1 MIYYNFVY
9 VLYIVISI
17 YLYLF
22 VLNVFI
28 LRKVKK
34 YKNDE
39 YYKAT
44 TIENTYN
51 FIILGINYILI
62 IILSVVLAKKYI
74 FNNNFVFNDFYK
86 MFILLTIIVYSN
98 LYFLVAFAYQNT
110 VNIKIE
116 DNKLIKKN
124 IFWDK
129 IIDLSK
135 DTNLKV
141 VINHYIIKKG
151 KIIIAFDRLK
161 YQEEIEDVI
170 YKIEKITH
178 AMFFKLV

>member
-9 VLYIVISI
+9 ILYIVISI

-22 VLNVFI
+22 VLNIFI
-28 LRKVKK
+28 LSKVKK

-44 TIENTYN
+44 IIENTYN

-62 IILSVVLAKKYI
+62 IILSVLLAKKYI
-74 FNNNFVFNDFYK
+74 FNNNYTFNDIYK
-86 MFILLTIIVYSN
+86 MFVLVAIIVYTN
-98 LYFLVAFAYQNT
+98 LYFLVAYAYQNT

-141 VINHYIIKKG
+141 VINHYIVKNG
-151 KIIIAFDRLK
+151 KIIIVFDRLK
-161 YQEEIEDVI
+161 YQEEIEGVI
-170 YKIEKITH
+170 NKIENITH
-178 AMFFKLV
+178 ATFFKSV